1 MLARDPVVF
10 LPGLV
15 CDATVWES
23 QVAAI
28 SRQRKC
34 VVADYGAL
42 DSIPAMAQQVLSEA
56 PARFCVAGHS
66 MGGRV
71 ALEILRAAPQRVAR
85 LALLDTGYQARP
97 VGEAGEDEARKRR
110 RLLELAAT
118 HGMRAMG
125 LEWVQGMVHP
135 LRLRDAPLMDAILAM
150 IERKSA
156 AIFAAQIRAL
166 LDRPPA
172 ENVLAQ
178 IRVPT
183 LVLCGRED
191 AWSPLSRHEDM
202 AAAIRGARLA
212 VVDDCGHMSTMERPA
227 QVLAALEAWLDAD
240 A

>member
-1 MLARDPVVF
+1 MTREPVVF

-15 CDATVWES
+15 CDAAVWER

-28 SRQRKC
+28 STRREC
-34 VVADYGAL
+34 VVAEYDEL
-42 DSIPAMAQQVLSEA
+42 DSIPAMAQRVLSAA
-56 PARFCVAGHS
+56 PSRFCVAGHS

-97 VGEAGEDEARKRR
+97 EGEAGEEEARKRG
-110 RLLELAAT
+110 RLLDLAVRL
-118 HGMRAMG
+118 GMRAMG

-150 IERKSA
+150 IERKSV

-166 LDRPPA
+166 LDRPSA
-172 ENVLAQ
+172 DSLLAR

-183 LVLCGRED
+183 LILCGRED
-191 AWSPLSRHEDM
+191 AWSPLARHQDM
-202 AAAIRGARLA
+202 ASAISGARLA
-212 VVDDCGHMSTMERPA
+212 IVDDCGHMSTMERPA
-227 QVLAALEAWLDAD
+227 EVLTALETWLDAD

>member
-1 MLARDPVVF
+1 MTREPVVF

-15 CDATVWES
+15 CDAAVWER

-28 SRQRKC
+28 STRREC
-34 VVADYGAL
+34 VVADYDAS
-42 DSIPAMAQQVLSEA
+42 DSIPAMAQRVLSAA

-97 VGEAGEDEARKRR
+97 EGEAGAEEARKRH
-110 RLLELAAT
+110 RLLDLAARL
-118 HGMRAMG
+118 GMRAMG

-135 LRLRDAPLMDAILAM
+135 LRLQDAPLMDAILAM
-150 IERKSA
+150 IERKSV

-166 LDRPPA
+166 LDRPSA
-172 ENVLAQ
+172 DSLLAR

-183 LVLCGRED
+183 LILCGRED
-191 AWSPLSRHEDM
+191 AWSPLARHQDM
-202 AAAIRGARLA
+202 ASVISGARLA
-212 VVDDCGHMSTMERPA
+212 AIDDCGHMSTMERPA
-227 QVLAALEAWLDAD
+227 EVLTALETWLDAD

>member
-1 MLARDPVVF
+1 MALEPVVF

-15 CDATVWES
+15 CDAAVWEQ

-28 SRQRKC
+28 SMRREC
-34 VVADYGAL
+34 MVADYDAL
-42 DSIPAMAQQVLSEA
+42 DSIPAMAQRVLSAA

-97 VGEAGEDEARKRR
+97 AGKTGEEEARKRR
-110 RLLELAAT
+110 QLLDMAT
-118 HGMRAMG
+118 TLGMRAMG

-135 LRLRDAPLMDAILAM
+135 LRLHDGALIDAILAM
-150 IERKSA
+150 IERKTA

-166 LDRPPA
+166 LDRPSA
-172 ENVLAQ
+172 ESLLPQ

-183 LVLCGRED
+183 LILCGRED
-191 AWSPLSRHEDM
+191 AWSPLARHHDM
-202 AAAIRGARLA
+202 AAAIGGARLA
-212 VVDDCGHMSTMERPA
+212 TIDDCGHMSTMERPA
-227 QVLAALEAWLDAD
+227 EVLTALETWLDAD
-240 A
+240 G